1 MNGYYSKLTTVAAV
15 CTVCFGLAFGA
26 AKEPTKP
33 YKITGFSW
41 GDITSFNPA
50 TMTITFTMVS
60 LGEATHSGR
69 YWNEFTGS
77 LSLATLQGDSQGTF
91 VCANGDEIY
100 WTGTINGPTLT
111 VTATGGTGR
120 FAGGHGG
127 FVADLFDIDI
137 NLDDL
142 TLSYSFDG
150 TGEVTY

>member
-1 MNGYYSKLTTVAAV
+1 
-15 CTVCFGLAFGA
+15 
-26 AKEPTKP
+26 
-33 YKITGFSW
+33 
-41 GDITSFNPA
+41 
-50 TMTITFTMVS
+50 MVN

-77 LSLATLQGDSQGTF
+77 LSLATFQGDSEGTF